1 MVRQVQIVAFA
12 IIVIAVTAF
21 NVSTVLDSNRS
32 YDLSTT
38 TIAAISG
45 GEDGGD
51 SGEGG
56 NVDGE
61 GGDVDGEGGDVD
73 GEGGDVDGE
82 GGGDISLNCTTVSM
96 DIYYE
101 RSDCMACGKKH
112 LVAKW
117 DTKTC
122 NKGVFSFCYPGYIRT
137 YYDCDEK
144 VTEVFDNTSVSTCA
158 FIG

>member
-1 MVRQVQIVAFA
+1 MVKQVQIVAFA

-56 NVDGE
+56 ENSWEGGFIDGE
-61 GGDVDGEGGDVD
+61 SGSGGRLRQYHVDNHEKCTVKETYNCSIGVKIPSWVPWIGGTTCTYDYIDEVD
-73 GEGGDVDGE
+73 FPGTQ
-82 GGGDISLNCTTVSM
+82 NHCTPSRSK
-96 DIYYE
+96 DDYCDYYL
-101 RSDCMACGKKH
+101 CQKNG
-112 LVAKW
+112 
-117 DTKTC
+117 
-122 NKGVFSFCYPGYIRT
+122 
-137 YYDCDEK
+137 
-144 VTEVFDNTSVSTCA
+144 
-158 FIG
+158 

>member
-1 MVRQVQIVAFA
+1 MVKQVQIVAFA

-56 NVDGE
+56 
-61 GGDVDGEGGDVD
+61 DVDGEGGDVD

-82 GGGDISLNCTTVSM
+82 SGGDISLNCITVSQ

-101 RSDCMACGKKH
+101 SGSCMLCNTEH
-112 LVAKW
+112 IVSVW
-117 DTKTC
+117 DTKVC
-122 NKGVFSFCYPGYIRT
+122 NDGILTWCYPGYITT
-137 YYDCDEK
+137 YLDCAGK
-144 VTEVFDNTSVSTCA
+144 TTGIFDNTNMSSC
-158 FIG
+158 F